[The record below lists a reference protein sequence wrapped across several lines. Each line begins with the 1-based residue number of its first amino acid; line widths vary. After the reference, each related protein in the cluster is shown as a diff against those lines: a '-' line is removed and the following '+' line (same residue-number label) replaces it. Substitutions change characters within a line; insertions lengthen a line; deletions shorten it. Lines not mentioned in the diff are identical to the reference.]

1 MLLLLYEIAEN
12 LTMVKASI
20 SHPGMEKIDTSGAY
34 GRFFRRV
41 PSGYASQFKEDS
53 FLFDR
58 PIYELLKR
66 IMDIF
71 GSLCVVLLT
80 IWLYPIIG
88 FFIWFEDGGS
98 VFHIQDRIG
107 RDCRLF
113 RVYKFRT
120 MRPGADARW
129 PEKKDKRVTYWGHFL
144 RKTRLDELPQ
154 LWSVL
159 KGDLS
164 LVGPRPD
171 LVDFY
176 PLLKSSIQDYD
187 LRYKILPGMTG
198 WAQVSQSIQPA
209 SVEQTRERFEY
220 DLYYIKNRSLWL
232 DIKILMKTFLILL
245 GVVSKDP
252 SSMV

>member
-107 RDCRLF
+107 RISRGSPELLPERGFFRKRFREHVTCGFYVCRIF
-113 RVYKFRT
+113 
-120 MRPGADARW
+120 D
-129 PEKKDKRVTYWGHFL
+129 
-144 RKTRLDELPQ
+144 
-154 LWSVL
+154 
-159 KGDLS
+159 
-164 LVGPRPD
+164 
-171 LVDFY
+171 
-176 PLLKSSIQDYD
+176 
-187 LRYKILPGMTG
+187 
-198 WAQVSQSIQPA
+198 SQNIS
-209 SVEQTRERFEY
+209 
-220 DLYYIKNRSLWL
+220 
-232 DIKILMKTFLILL
+232 
-245 GVVSKDP
+245 
-252 SSMV
+252 